1 MEANELR
8 IGNYVYCNFTTNQ
21 PDKIDTI
28 DLVDFDI
35 INTKDGNMENYKPI
49 PLTEEI
55 LLKCGFDRDRDG
67 WYLSAEY
74 KLYNPLNPMGMPSGK
89 YYIMTFHDKI
99 IAVKA
104 TIYLHQL
111 QNLYFALTGN
121 ELTVS
126 L

>member
-21 PDKIDTI
+21 PDKIYKI
-28 DLVDFDI
+28 NCVDFDI

-49 PLTEEI
+49 PLTEDI
-55 LLKCGFDRDRDG
+55 LLECGFEFDGLFYSKGKFVLGNIDNYYFLCIDR
-67 WYLSAEY
+67 STPF
-74 KLYNPLNPMGMPSGK
+74 KHFQ
-89 YYIMTFHDKI
+89 YI
-99 IAVKA
+99 
-104 TIYLHQL
+104 HQL

-121 ELTVS
+121 ELTVT